1 MVKTY
6 AEAGVDIDASDEATA
21 SLIAK
26 IKGTNRKG
34 NGVPIELVNGFAG
47 LVKLDD
53 KALAVCTDG
62 VGTKILLAE
71 EMDSLHTVGI
81 DCVAMNVNDLICVG
95 AEPISFV
102 DYVALNEPDNEIMGK
117 LGEGLAEG
125 CRQANCTLSGGETA
139 VVPELVHGFDIAGTA
154 VGVVSKEKIIDGSKI
169 TEGDVLIGIKSSGPH
184 SNGYTLIRKIYNGNK
199 EIGKK
204 LVEPTRIYVK
214 EIMNLLN
221 EVEVSGIAHI
231 TGGGLDNIP
240 RMNDK
245 FRYVIDNPLPVQDV
259 FEWLQKAGDIETKE
273 MYRTFNMGMGMIVSM
288 KEDNVN
294 KALEI
299 LGKDAQIIGRI
310 ENGTGVEHSA
320 II

>member
-1 MVKTY
+1 MAKTY

-21 SLIAK
+21 SLISK

-34 NGVPIELVNGFAG
+34 NGEPIELVNGFAG

-139 VVPELVHGFDIAGTA
+139 GNLHRTLRSKTEWSPSSDTRAGT
-154 VGVVSKEKIIDGSKI
+154 GS
-169 TEGDVLIGIKSSGPH
+169 GGHGSGPLRRAAGQQRNRGPH
-184 SNGYTLIRKIYNGNK
+184 QWCS
-199 EIGKK
+199 K
-204 LVEPTRIYVK
+204 LRI
-214 EIMNLLN
+214 L
-221 EVEVSGIAHI
+221 
-231 TGGGLDNIP
+231 
-240 RMNDK
+240 R
-245 FRYVIDNPLPVQDV
+245 
-259 FEWLQKAGDIETKE
+259 
-273 MYRTFNMGMGMIVSM
+273 
-288 KEDNVN
+288 
-294 KALEI
+294 
-299 LGKDAQIIGRI
+299 
-310 ENGTGVEHSA
+310 
-320 II
+320 